1 MFRDNFVH
9 GDLHPGNLL
18 VRRDPHTNSFL
29 HLVVLDPGIV
39 STLDPTDLANFRA
52 VFSAVVAGNGRKVGE
67 LFLDHS
73 QHRCSNRADFVER
86 MERLVMT
93 ARAEQLSLSRVDV
106 SELLSGVFALL
117 LEHRV
122 KLESNY
128 TSVILAI
135 MVLEGLGRTLD
146 PELDLVIKAAPYL
159 LK

>member
-1 MFRDNFVH
+1 
-9 GDLHPGNLL
+9 
-18 VRRDPHTNSFL
+18 
-29 HLVVLDPGIV
+29 
-39 STLDPTDLANFRA
+39 
-52 VFSAVVAGNGRKVGE
+52 
-67 LFLDHS
+67 
-73 QHRCSNRADFVER
+73 
-86 MERLVMT
+86 MT